1 MLAGLVGDAGGRR
14 AFVDATGTPVVPPPR
29 VRRVVATDDAVGALL
44 RDLGAPLVGGTAPA
58 AGGIGG
64 GTGGGADGVGV
75 GVDGVG
81 SDGGVGADGVGAVGV
96 GVDGVAVVGAARA
109 PDPRAVAGLRPDLIV
124 TGAVAG
130 AHDLVDRG
138 LVERLRR
145 VAPVVAVDTG
155 RPAVAA
161 ADLRALLGPAVGGV
175 AAATRPV
182 ADERVGAPLPRP
194 PRPT

>member
-64 GTGGGADGVGV
+64 GTGSGADG
-75 GVDGVG
+75 
-81 SDGGVGADGVGAVGV
+81 VGV